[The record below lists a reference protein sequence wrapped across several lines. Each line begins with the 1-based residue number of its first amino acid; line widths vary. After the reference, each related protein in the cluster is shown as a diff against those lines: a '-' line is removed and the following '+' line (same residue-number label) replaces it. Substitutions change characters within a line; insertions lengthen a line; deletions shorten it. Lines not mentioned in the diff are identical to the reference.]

1 MGQCKCGNNQVITN
15 PTETKVGGHERVVP
29 PSSDALQYLLLGGI
43 VIIIALIL
51 NKKC

>member
-1 MGQCKCGNNQVITN
+1 MGQCKCGNNQMITN
-15 PTETKVGGHERVVP
+15 PEKTKIYDKAPTVP

-43 VIIIALIL
+43 VIIIVLIL